1 MMTDEFEDDPELEQ
15 MKADLA
21 VVMLQRAQMTEP
33 VRMTDGYEA
42 DLHIDDPFF
51 ERFNRECVLTAKIA
65 RLFQCLGPVHVTEE
79 HEVDVGRACRL
90 YHEIWA
96 QNKEFGGN
104 LSKRRS
110 KEWCLMSAYNCL
122 KGGDISRACETM
134 RGFARRG
141 LEIVCRLAEARREL
155 ENMLDDSETVKA
167 QIQSELSKAS
177 VPVPA
182 EQRQYHLHY
191 SQANGGGGD
200 VAHVM
205 ERLRADPNVKL
216 IMGGL
221 WCPYYEF
228 KMIELRRDSGQL
240 EFYGIYCID
249 FLHTCHMHER
259 SIMEYGLHVCLD
271 SARVELVLERYCR
284 DVADMVDELTLW
296 KALSVAMGVHP
307 RLGNKSLLAGLSP
320 ELVRMIVDFV

>member
-1 MMTDEFEDDPELEQ
+1 
-15 MKADLA
+15 
-21 VVMLQRAQMTEP
+21 
-33 VRMTDGYEA
+33 
-42 DLHIDDPFF
+42 
-51 ERFNRECVLTAKIA
+51 
-65 RLFQCLGPVHVTEE
+65 
-79 HEVDVGRACRL
+79 
-90 YHEIWA
+90 
-96 QNKEFGGN
+96 
-104 LSKRRS
+104 
-110 KEWCLMSAYNCL
+110 
-122 KGGDISRACETM
+122 
-134 RGFARRG
+134 
-141 LEIVCRLAEARREL
+141 
-155 ENMLDDSETVKA
+155 
-167 QIQSELSKAS
+167 
-177 VPVPA
+177 
-182 EQRQYHLHY
+182 
-191 SQANGGGGD
+191 
-200 VAHVM
+200 M

-296 KALSVAMGVHP
+296 KALPVAMGVHP